1 VPDARDQL
9 PVVFDL
15 FFSNPDFHVSLVRYL
30 SCT

>member
-1 VPDARDQL
+1 L